1 MPSYRPSRASQV
13 WKRSRESS
21 RKNSRY
27 WSTRRF
33 IAKLETSMSNVGS
46 AGGAAPITALPSAPN
61 NRTASRSTSS
71 PFTAAAAAESPR
83 GRVLSARGRV
93 RCRLSST
100 CWSAAES
107 CSTRAIAAPSES
119 TVWTAAESRTAGS
132 TAPACDPAAPPHA
145 AAPAARAM
153 SVAIRTHPKGWARR
167 DTVHKHSAVPSPR
180 FSVGTRDCPN
190 LEVMSSSSRREE
202 IAENAVRRV
211 QDRKSRA
218 SWRVGL
224 GQVGPHEPRGPRFL
238 PGRQR
243 HDHHRRVERPHR
255 LHPQQLERQRRL
267 HHALERAHCRRS
279 ATTQLAGLGDDPFRL
294 SGELPTIRR
303 GQRHGR
309 AAAAARQALELEALE
324 AQPLVARCPAHR
336 RCHKDGL
343 SRTALRSAAWSMR
356 PAATPPRPPPAGAA
370 PARPAPPSPP
380 G

>member
-1 MPSYRPSRASQV
+1 
-13 WKRSRESS
+13 

-27 WSTRRF
+27 WRTRRF
-33 IAKLETSMSNVGS
+33 MAKLETSMSNVGS

-100 CWSAAES
+100 CRSAAES

-132 TAPACDPAAPPHA
+132 TAPACAPAAPPHA
-145 AAPAARAM
+145 ATRKTRAASIAL
-153 SVAIRTHPKGWARR
+153 RTHPKGWARR
-167 DTVHKHSAVPSPR
+167 DTVLKHSAVPSPR
-180 FSVGTRDCPN
+180 FSVGMRACATLDIIAR
-190 LEVMSSSSRREE
+190 SSGGEE
-202 IAENAVRRV
+202 ISENAVRRV

-218 SWRVGL
+218 PWRVGL

-255 LHPQQLERQRRL
+255 FHPQQLERQCRL
-267 HHALERAHCRRS
+267 DHALERAHCSRS
-279 ATTQLAGLGDDPFRL
+279 AAAQLAGLGDDPFRF
-294 SGELPTIRR
+294 SGELPAIGR
-303 GQRHGR
+303 GQHHGR
-309 AAAAARQALELEALE
+309 AAPPARQALEVEALE

-336 RCHKDGL
+336 SCHKGGL
-343 SRTALRSAAWSMR
+343 SRTALRSAAWSMH